1 MCTIRAPYI
10 NSLNKLILMLEVVDL
25 ECVRGDRR
33 LFTNLSFSLEKGE
46 LLYLYGHNGC
56 GKTTLMRAIC
66 GLLQPTQGEIRWC
79 GEPIRELSDEYTREL
94 VYIGHKNGIKD
105 DLTALE
111 NLRILSTLDGVHL
124 SEEQAWE
131 ALGHIGLT
139 GFEDLPTQVLSQGQK
154 RRVAL
159 ARLLTHQAKL
169 WILDEPFTALDK
181 EAVALLQEVIRDHVD
196 AGGMALLTTHQEVK
210 LTQGQVKQL
219 RLGGGGQ
226 GHA

>member
-1 MCTIRAPYI
+1 
-10 NSLNKLILMLEVVDL
+10 MLEVSAL
-25 ECVRGDRR
+25 ECVRGNRR
-33 LFTNLSFSLEKGE
+33 LFTNLSFSLHKGE
-46 LLYLYGHNGC
+46 LLYLYGHNGS

-66 GLLQPTQGEIRWC
+66 GLLQPTGGQILWE
-79 GEPIRELSDEYTREL
+79 GEPIRELSEEYIREV

-111 NLRILSTLDGVHL
+111 NLHILATLDGVPIT
-124 SEEQAWE
+124 EEQAWD
-131 ALGHIGLT
+131 ALDRIGLR

-159 ARLLTHQAKL
+159 ARLLTHQARF

-181 EAVALLQEVIRDHVD
+181 AAVVMLQDVIRAHVD

-210 LTQGQVKQL
+210 LTEGQVKQL
-219 RLGGGGQ
+219 QLGGGGQ
-226 GHA
+226 GDV